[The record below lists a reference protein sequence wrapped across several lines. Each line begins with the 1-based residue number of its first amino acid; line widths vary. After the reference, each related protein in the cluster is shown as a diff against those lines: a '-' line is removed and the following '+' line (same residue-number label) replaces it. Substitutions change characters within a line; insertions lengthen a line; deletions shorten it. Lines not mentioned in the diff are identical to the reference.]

1 MPRLLME
8 ASVPGCRL
16 PSVSRVVSSASRHS
30 GSAAAWSPLASE
42 RFLVPI
48 AERRAPHL
56 QHLAIQRLSLVELA
70 LVLQLLREP
79 IQGESRAPAIRAL
92 DLEPRTQ
99 EQDAQRVAVL
109 VLALAAAVGCILLW
123 ARAPPV
129 LEAVVVGPHGGAAAG
144 ARLHERAVAFALQAY
159 PTLPLVLAG
168 TLALGARALRHVGT
182 YRADVKRR
190 AGEG

>member
-16 PSVSRVVSSASRHS
+16 PSVSRVRAEVVDGA
-30 GSAAAWSPLASE
+30 E

-79 IQGESRAPAIRAL
+79 IQGEACVLTTRAL
-92 DLEPRTQ
+92 RLEPCTKQ
-99 EQDAQRVAVL
+99 HEAQRVAVL
-109 VLALAAAVGCILLW
+109 VLALAAAVGCVLLR

-144 ARLHERAVAFALQAY
+144 ARLHERAVAFALQAQ
-159 PTLPLVLAG
+159 PAPPLVLAG
-168 TLALGARALRHVGT
+168 ALAIRNVPQAM
-182 YRADVKRR
+182 
-190 AGEG
+190 